1 MNGQEIMVGKNQPS
15 RHNKTLTPAKAGL
28 IYGKFKP
35 SPMKKIM
42 VEKSD
47 GKVYPFPMTRTDR
60 RKLERDMTRIQRRK
74 LRRDK

>member
-35 SPMKKIM
+35 SPVKEIKIR
-42 VEKSD
+42 KSD

-74 LRRDK
+74 LRRGK

>member
-1 MNGQEIMVGKNQPS
+1 MNRQEMVAGKNQPS
-15 RHNKTLTPAKAGL
+15 RYNKTLTPAKAGL

-35 SPMKKIM
+35 SPVKEIM

-74 LRRDK
+74 LRRGK